1 MDFNEM
7 AKNAEERPTDK
18 KMSHRHQK
26 SRMNESNDPNESRR
40 TTVKMNPLSPNP
52 LDVVSVLSMQAMHH
66 DNSSSLEQDFNQ
78 GVLNRSMS
86 LDLLDLDLVQQQGMS
101 EHSSPKTRPVT
112 IRKSTSNILSR
123 PPNWIPNEHSKV
135 CMRCQC
141 KFTLF
146 NWRHHCRKCGE

>member
-52 LDVVSVLSMQAMHH
+52 LDVVSVLSM
-66 DNSSSLEQDFNQ
+66 
-78 GVLNRSMS
+78 
-86 LDLLDLDLVQQQGMS
+86 
-101 EHSSPKTRPVT
+101 
-112 IRKSTSNILSR
+112 
-123 PPNWIPNEHSKV
+123 
-135 CMRCQC
+135 
-141 KFTLF
+141 
-146 NWRHHCRKCGE
+146 